1 MSCPPYRP
9 GLGSSRSTGTLNPE
23 LRRDRVRACFSS
35 SAVFWTEKTRGG
47 VVWCGVVAAVRAEYD
62 AAGRKQSY
70 LAGAQAVD
78 VDEGATNS
86 RVSPRSIRVELLTTT
101 AECLMV
107 TSARDQTSRPGTDA
121 LVRIPGG
128 VPLFWKKK
136 GGR

>member
-1 MSCPPYRP
+1 
-9 GLGSSRSTGTLNPE
+9 
-23 LRRDRVRACFSS
+23 
-35 SAVFWTEKTRGG
+35 
-47 VVWCGVVAAVRAEYD
+47 VVWCGVVVAVRAEYH

-107 TSARDQTSRPGTDA
+107 TSASDQTSRPGTDA

-128 VPLFWKKK
+128 VLYSGKK
-136 GGR
+136 GSVDSFLEAGARSVERIGKSEGN